1 MILNTGAGAVL
12 PPPPL
17 IHISLLPHYHQ
28 THLAGTNIL
37 KDILSRTRTW
47 KHSAPRFMYISL
59 VLGRVVPDCRMWIVF
74 CLFLIIPHQP
84 ILLYFSLNHQY
95 LGLVLDIAFLLF
107 TFTTLPHLLSNIW
120 NFDNVLAPSSDQQSL
135 VLGFASQCLWCGC
148 GNFAA
153 KMFWSQTLTW
163 GQLCYDI

>member
-1 MILNTGAGAVL
+1 MCVLVKNLCSPPNNDIEYWSWSCAASAPAHTYFFITTLPSNTFGWNKHSQGY
-12 PPPPL
+12 
-17 IHISLLPHYHQ
+17 SLQ
-28 THLAGTNIL
+28 THGNIQQ
-37 KDILSRTRTW
+37 
-47 KHSAPRFMYISL
+47 AFMYISL

-120 NFDNVLAPSSDQQSL
+120 NFDYIL
-135 VLGFASQCLWCGC
+135 VLL
-148 GNFAA
+148 
-153 KMFWSQTLTW
+153 
-163 GQLCYDI
+163 

>member
-37 KDILSRTRTW
+37 KDILSRTW
-47 KHSAPRFMYISL
+47 KHSAGFYVHIVSFGSGWPRQ
-59 VLGRVVPDCRMWIVF
+59 GRMWIVF

-120 NFDNVLAPSSDQQSL
+120 NFDYI
-135 VLGFASQCLWCGC
+135 LGL
-148 GNFAA
+148 
-153 KMFWSQTLTW
+153 L
-163 GQLCYDI
+163 